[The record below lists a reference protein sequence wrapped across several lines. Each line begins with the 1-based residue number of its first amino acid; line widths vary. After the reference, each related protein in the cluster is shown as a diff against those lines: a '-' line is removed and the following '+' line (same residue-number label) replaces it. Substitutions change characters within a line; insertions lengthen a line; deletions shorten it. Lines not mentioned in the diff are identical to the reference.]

1 MIPSAPI
8 YEISKSKITQL
19 TLEQEVDSSD
29 VKLGDD
35 DSIQKKWSEMFEN
48 MHGPKATGKFHQ
60 MFAAPPIAA
69 MATFCSSPSSI
80 AALSSGGGFL
90 GGGDALGLSFEA
102 VQKESEEEEGAE
114 ESSNDEP
121 ENKRRKRNKD
131 KKGSSTRT
139 GGQKRS
145 ADAQKGGDKG
155 TTPKTRKGGPG
166 RPKRD
171 AVSTGMA
178 WLQEVVTKSR
188 SHATF
193 TTEALTESRW
203 LKRPCDTFINGVAI

>member
-69 MATFCSSPSSI
+69 MATSSSSPSSI
-80 AALSSGGGFL
+80 AAVSSSGGFL

-102 VQKESEEEEGAE
+102 VQREPEEEEEEE

-121 ENKRRKRNKD
+121 ENKRRKK
-131 KKGSSTRT
+131 KAGQKGSPTKT

-145 ADAQKGGDKG
+145 AAAQKGGDKAI
-155 TTPKTRKGGPG
+155 TPKSMKSGPG

-171 AVSTGMA
+171 VVSTGMA
-178 WLQEVVTKSR
+178 WLEEVVTKPR

-203 LKRPCDTFINGVAI
+203 LKRPCDTFINGAAI